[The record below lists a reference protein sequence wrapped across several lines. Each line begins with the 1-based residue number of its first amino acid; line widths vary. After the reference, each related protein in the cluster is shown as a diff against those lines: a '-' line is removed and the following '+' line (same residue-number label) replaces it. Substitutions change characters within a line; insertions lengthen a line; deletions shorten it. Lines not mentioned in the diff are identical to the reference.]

1 MGRESEKEVA
11 GQSQNVNNDLNGQ
24 QIETIRDG
32 LTDELNNL
40 QDENRENQRPRPA
53 TIRMFIERQNQTQPH
68 LEQNNNNQHT
78 R

>member
-40 QDENRENQRPRPA
+40 RLKSV
-53 TIRMFIERQNQTQPH
+53 ERNIFT
-68 LEQNNNNQHT
+68 LL
-78 R
+78 